1 MTRGMLVIV
10 FILIIV
16 IVILLISVI
25 GLLKKINDR
34 LKEFNK
40 QKGKEINEEKK

>member
-1 MTRGMLVIV
+1 MTPGMLVIV

-16 IVILLISVI
+16 MVVLLSSIV

-34 LKEFNK
+34 LKEFNR
-40 QKGKEINEEKK
+40 QKGKEDNGEEI